1 VKSSRWRGSRVLL
14 FLVST
19 KAQQFREYVDQQ
31 QQEFHNCQC
40 YETSHKRYH
49 RQKRFSS
56 THPPFFFGKFSH
68 FWNFTWIFPIRKNNL
83 KKRKKG
89 KRWEKEKEKE
99 KDETKEE

>member
-56 THPPFFFGKFSH
+56 THPPFFFLKILAFLKFYMDFS
-68 FWNFTWIFPIRKNNL
+68 NQ
-83 KKRKKG
+83 KK
-89 KRWEKEKEKE
+89 
-99 KDETKEE
+99 